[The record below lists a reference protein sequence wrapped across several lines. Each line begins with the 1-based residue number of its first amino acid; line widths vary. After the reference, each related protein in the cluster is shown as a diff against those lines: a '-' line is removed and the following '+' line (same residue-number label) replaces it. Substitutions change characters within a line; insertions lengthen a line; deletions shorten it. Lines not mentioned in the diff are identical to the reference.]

1 VVDFFSN
8 EKRKMTLVDA
18 KIKRN
23 SEDEKRIRL
32 DFAMPLTGQSEI
44 GMPQEIGAA
53 MRYVGE
59 LKNGATESKIEAAP
73 LPQTIRFFATD
84 TAKRPL
90 FAAIAAIELKELIVT
105 RPKISETADSAAV
118 EISFHANVPFNKDI
132 WEFIPDYHGKLFWA
146 EFEKTQI
153 ETSDVVA
160 EKGGPSQSV
169 LSMPDP
175 KAKRSGKDA
184 AANESPAS

>member
-1 VVDFFSN
+1 LVDFFSN

-18 KIKRN
+18 RIKRN

-44 GMPQEIGAA
+44 GMPQELGAA

-59 LKNGATESKIEAAP
+59 PKNGATESKIESQP

-90 FAAIAAIELKELIVT
+90 FSAIAAIELKDLLVT
-105 RPKISETADSAAV
+105 RPKISETADSSAV
-118 EISFHANVPFNKDI
+118 ELGFHANVPFNKDV
-132 WEFIPDYHGKLFWA
+132 WDFIPDYHGKIFWC

-175 KAKRSGKDA
+175 AKRSGKDA
-184 AANESPAS
+184 AAGSEK